1 MLRNDLNQCE
11 SEFSKVNN
19 YDEELKKYADDLIR
33 RSQSTQS
40 KLTKEENEIE
50 DINKKID
57 ALSDETKRMKGEE
70 VNLKEAK
77 NQLTDSRNKDL
88 KSCCDKK
95 KNFDKVKKLV
105 DGKFAN
111 NQNVKGIMDGIFQ
124 FCFGP
129 DANYSSKARIMQ
141 TIDDFNTGVRG
152 ATCNL
157 NKDFVKNLM
166 EGKIKGGEEAESQG
180 EYYKELIKD
189 QDKDMIFIIP
199 FFKLLS
205 RMCHLQMH
213 MFKFYKNERKQAVN
227 VKKIEDLR
235 VKIETA
241 EAVIEALQVTKQMA
255 DEAHAMN
262 DFEIK
267 AIHTKV

>member
-1 MLRNDLNQCE
+1 M
-11 SEFSKVNN
+11 
-19 YDEELKKYADDLIR
+19 
-33 RSQSTQS
+33 
-40 KLTKEENEIE
+40 TKEQDDIA

-57 ALSDETKRMKGEE
+57 ALNDETKKMKGEE
-70 VNLKEAK
+70 ANLKEAK

-111 NQNVKGIMDGIFQ
+111 NEVVKGIMNGIFQ

-129 DANYSSKARIMQ
+129 DSSYSSKHRLMQ
-141 TIDDFNTGVRG
+141 SIDDFNTGVRG
-152 ATCNL
+152 ATCIL

-166 EGKIKGGEEAESQG
+166 ESKIKGGENSETQG
-180 EYYKELIKD
+180 VYYKELIKD
-189 QDKDMIFIIP
+189 QDKDMIYIIP

-213 MFKFYKNERKQAVN
+213 MFKFTKNEKKQAEN
-227 VKKIEDLR
+227 LRKIEDHR
-235 VKIETA
+235 VQIEDA
-241 EAVIEALQVTKQMA
+241 EAVIEAL
-255 DEAHAMN
+255 
-262 DFEIK
+262 
-267 AIHTKV
+267 